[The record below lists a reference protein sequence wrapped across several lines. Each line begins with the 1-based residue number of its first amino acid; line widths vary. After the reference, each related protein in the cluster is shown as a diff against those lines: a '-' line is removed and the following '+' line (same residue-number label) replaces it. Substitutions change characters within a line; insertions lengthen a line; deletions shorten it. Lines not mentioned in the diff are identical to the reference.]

1 MKNLTLLSVVT
12 ASLLLIGCGQ
22 EKSAETK
29 VETTKTEAAAPAHE
43 TVAQKAEKAVE
54 ATKEAA
60 SAAAE
65 KTAQVAKEAKE
76 AVTAKAAEATEAAKE
91 VVTKKAEKAV
101 EATKEAASAVA
112 EKTAKVAEDA
122 KETATKAVEAT
133 KEAVA
138 PKTETAAAPAAFGK
152 CAGCH
157 GKNGKMKALG
167 KSEVIAG
174 QSKDDLVKKIG
185 EYKAGT
191 RNVAGMGALM
201 KGQVAGLSD
210 ADIDAIAT
218 YVSGLK

>member
-1 MKNLTLLSVVT
+1 MKKLTLLSVVT
-12 ASLLLIGCGQ
+12 ASLLIMGCGQ

-29 VETTKTEAAAPAHE
+29 AEPAKTEAAAPAHE
-43 TVAQKAEKAVE
+43 TKAEAPAHETVAEKAQKAVE

-65 KTAQVAKEAKE
+65 KTAEVAKEDKE
-76 AVTAKAAEATEAAKE
+76 AVAQKAQ
-91 VVTKKAEKAV
+91 KAV
-101 EATKEAASAVA
+101 EATKEAASAAV
-112 EKTAKVAEDA
+112 EKTAEVAKEA
-122 KETATKAVEAT
+122 KETATKAVESA
-133 KEAVA
+133 KEAVSA
-138 PKTETAAAPAAFGK
+138 KAESATAPASYAK

-157 GKNGKMKALG
+157 GKDGKMKALG

-174 QSKDDLVKKIG
+174 QSKDDLVKKIN

-210 ADIDAIAT
+210 ADVDAIAT